1 MTEKLTYQKP
11 TALLEKF
18 GSEDIMTLSDG
29 GADHNITAVG
39 WVHKEDGMLS

>member
-18 GSEDIMTLSDG
+18 SLEDIITLSDG
-29 GADHNITAVG
+29 GAEYDVTAIG